1 MEVLSGN
8 KNILTDET
16 AIEILTAS
24 KLKSNEISEK
34 QVIAEQ
40 TEKNIDTARQEYV
53 SVAQQASCLFFV
65 ISDLNNI
72 DPMYQYSLVYFIDLF
87 TQSIIKSDKSDNI

>member
-34 QVIAEQ
+34 
-40 TEKNIDTARQEYV
+40 
-53 SVAQQASCLFFV
+53 
-65 ISDLNNI
+65 
-72 DPMYQYSLVYFIDLF
+72 
-87 TQSIIKSDKSDNI
+87 